1 MQITEL
7 LTQVRKL
14 KVEAEETLQ
23 VAKTPEAVEEMRRRF
38 LGRKG
43 ELNVILRSLSQLPP
57 IERRTV
63 GQEANKLRE
72 WLEETLRQREQVVRE
87 LTLERQLAQER
98 IDVTMPGRFW
108 VAGGLHPLTLTIN
121 EICSIFTNLGFE
133 VVDGPEVEDEWHN
146 FIALNIPPEHPAR
159 DDHDSFYIAVGD
171 RGLGVG
177 EWEILLRTE
186 TSAVQIRTMENRQ
199 PPVRIVSPGRVYRR
213 DPFDRTHSPAF
224 HQVEGLLV
232 DEDVTFADL
241 KGTLYTFAQRF
252 FGEWVQIRFC
262 PHHFPF
268 TEPSAEVL
276 VSCVFCK
283 GVGCTVCKQTG
294 WLEVLGCG
302 MVHPAVLE
310 NVGYDTERWQGYA
323 FGMGVER
330 LAMLRYGIDDI
341 RLFYENDLRFLRQFD

>member
-1 MQITEL
+1 MGTVEL
-7 LTQVRKL
+7 LEQVRQLRAK
-14 KVEAEETLQ
+14 AETALQATETL
-23 VAKTPEAVEEMRRRF
+23 EALEEVRRQF

-43 ELNVILRSLSQLPP
+43 ELNAILRSLAQLPP
-57 IERRTV
+57 DERRRI
-63 GQEANKLRE
+63 GAEANALRE
-72 WLEETLRQREQVVRE
+72 WLEDALRQREGQLRQRVLQQR
-87 LTLERQLAQER
+87 LAKERL
-98 IDVTMPGRFW
+98 DVTLPGRFW
-108 VAGGLHPLTLTIN
+108 MPGGLHPLTLTIN
-121 EICSIFTNLGFE
+121 EICAIFTDLGFE

-146 FIALNIPPEHPAR
+146 FIALNIPPDHPAR
-159 DDHDSFYIAVGD
+159 DDHDSFYITD
-171 RGLGVG
+171 
-177 EWEILLRTE
+177 EMLLRTE
-186 TSAVQIRTMENRQ
+186 TSAVQIRTMESRR

-232 DEDVTFADL
+232 DEEVTFADL
-241 KGTLYTFAQRF
+241 KGTLYAFAQRF
-252 FGEWVQIRFC
+252 FGEWVDIRFR

-283 GVGCTVCKQTG
+283 GSGCPVCKQTG

-310 NVGYDTERWQGYA
+310 NVGYDPERWQGYA

-341 RLFYENDLRFLRQFD
+341 RIFYENDLRFLRQFD